1 MGYSNVK
8 VSVHNYYYYFY
19 HHHYY
24 QRANFPESFESDTLK
39 EIILTAYPN
48 ANIDMEVIDIEDT
61 DWVTQVQSSW
71 KPQIIDDL
79 TIRFPWHDPSETQTK
94 MELVLE
100 GGAAFGTG
108 DHPTTRLCC
117 KWLARN
123 IESNKKN
130 IEVLDYGCGSAILG
144 LAALKYG
151 ASKAD
156 GTDIDLDALISASR
170 NCINNNLSMDL
181 YLADDSE
188 LDEVQS
194 IVMNQLRG
202 SNSNVN
208 FLPVSKIQ
216 DKKYDLVVANILAPI
231 LISLAPQ
238 LAKHTKQN
246 GKIALSGLVI
256 QQKDVLINRYAE
268 FFDDVIL
275 EESED
280 DWILITGIIIHFIF
294 CVIDIIIIMNYR
306 KSKRL
311 KLRLDIIY

>member
-1 MGYSNVK
+1 ML
-8 VSVHNYYYYFY
+8 
-19 HHHYY
+19 
-24 QRANFPESFESDTLK
+24 RANFPESFQVDTLK
-39 EIILTAYPN
+39 DIITTAYPDTN
-48 ANIDMEVIDIEDT
+48 FEMELCDIEDT

-71 KPQIIDDL
+71 KPQVIDDL
-79 TIRFPWHDPSETQTK
+79 TIRFPWHDPDETETSL
-94 MELVLE
+94 ELVLE

-117 KWLARN
+117 RWLARN
-123 IESNKKN
+123 IEASKN
-130 IEVLDYGCGSAILG
+130 MNVLDYGCGSAILG
-144 LAALKYG
+144 LAALRYG
-151 ASKAD
+151 ATSAD

-170 NCINNNLSMDL
+170 NCINNNLTMDL

-208 FLPVSKIQ
+208 FLPVSEIEN
-216 DKKYDLVVANILAPI
+216 KKYDLVVANILAPI

-238 LAKHTKQN
+238 LAKHTKPG

-256 QQKDVLINRYAE
+256 QQKEVLINRYSE

-280 DWILITGIIIHFIF
+280 DWILITG
-294 CVIDIIIIMNYR
+294 
-306 KSKRL
+306 
-311 KLRLDIIY
+311 

>member
-1 MGYSNVK
+1 
-8 VSVHNYYYYFY
+8 
-19 HHHYY
+19 
-24 QRANFPESFESDTLK
+24 
-39 EIILTAYPN
+39 
-48 ANIDMEVIDIEDT
+48 MELCDIEDT
-61 DWVTQVQSSW
+61 DWVSQVQASW
-71 KPQIIDDL
+71 KPQVIDDL
-79 TIRFPWHDPSETQTK
+79 TIRFPWHDPDETKTK

-117 KWLARN
+117 RWLARN
-123 IESNKKN
+123 INANKDMN
-130 IEVLDYGCGSAILG
+130 VLDYGCGSAILG
-144 LAALKYG
+144 LAALRYG
-151 ASKAD
+151 ATSAD

-170 NCINNNLSMDL
+170 NCINNNLSMNL

-208 FLPVSKIQ
+208 FLTVAEIEN
-216 DKKYDLVVANILAPI
+216 KKYDLVVANILAPI

-238 LAKHTKQN
+238 LAKHTKPG

-256 QQKDVLINRYAE
+256 QQKEVLIKRYSE

-280 DWILITGIIIHFIF
+280 DWILITG
-294 CVIDIIIIMNYR
+294 
-306 KSKRL
+306 
-311 KLRLDIIY
+311 